1 VGVRARARPLSP
13 LPGERAAADLRAA
26 KLTRL
31 LFGFICLALQFVVM
45 ATKEDM
51 NANAEYIRMGDE
63 IVDVP
68 GGPNNNNYANV
79 MLIVELAMRSVP
91 IELCTRYAK

>member
-1 VGVRARARPLSP
+1 M
-13 LPGERAAADLRAA
+13 
-26 KLTRL
+26 
-31 LFGFICLALQFVVM
+31 ALQFVVM

-91 IELCTRYAK
+91 IELCTRHAK

>member
-1 VGVRARARPLSP
+1 
-13 LPGERAAADLRAA
+13 
-26 KLTRL
+26 
-31 LFGFICLALQFVVM
+31 M

-51 NANAEYIRMGDE
+51 NANAEYIRMADE

-79 MLIVELAMRSVP
+79 MLIVELAMRYNVTQCGRAGVTPLRRICSR
-91 IELCTRYAK
+91 TR

>member
-1 VGVRARARPLSP
+1 
-13 LPGERAAADLRAA
+13 
-26 KLTRL
+26 
-31 LFGFICLALQFVVM
+31 M

-51 NANAEYIRMGDE
+51 NANAEYIRMADE

-79 MLIVELAMRSVP
+79 MLIVEIAMRYVREPSTSFSNNHT
-91 IELCTRYAK
+91 ISYRCCFCYR